1 MKSKPVTGMAT
12 ELHEE
17 DVIPSAKGFEMSC
30 AHNCVVFFR
39 LNTKDLCKR
48 IDARLDS
55 KTEVHDILH
64 CSFVEEILIL
74 NGNFPGTNCIVTDVL
89 TIKHS
94 VLL

>member
-39 LNTKDLCKR
+39 LNTKDLCNR
-48 IDARLDS
+48 IVARVDS
-55 KTEVHDILH
+55 KAEIHDILH

-74 NGNFPGTNCIVTDVL
+74 NGNFPVASCIVTDVL
-89 TIKHS
+89 TIKHC